1 MEILALFPLL
11 IYIAGITAVFAVAIA
26 IWRGMK
32 AQERMADSLERIEEI
47 ISRDGE
53 PADRH
58 ICQRYY
64 CPGHAPH
71 FPDSTRRASRRVAQA
86 LQRLN
91 VKI

>member
-1 MEILALFPLL
+1 
-11 IYIAGITAVFAVAIA
+11 
-26 IWRGMK
+26 MK

-71 FPDSTRRASRRVAQA
+71 FPDNTRRASRQVAQA
-86 LQRLN
+86 QQRLN